1 MSRRRSIS
9 TDISTDPKLAEVAEE
24 YGPLPL
30 LLYTWAIPHASDF
43 GQITTDPTQF
53 RLLVCPALPVKSSEV
68 ACAIQQLVAAGL
80 WRREGKEGREYLQFP
95 EDAWFRHQSYINA
108 SKRPNAAKSHAPAE
122 QQQETPRNAAKQ
134 QGTPQKAVSPSPT
147 PSLTPSPSPTPP
159 PTEGAA
165 HEMSEAEMIAAEI
178 QAEAEIAAQEAKDAP
193 EEKQAT
199 PSPKPKRII
208 FDRPTE
214 PECLEYFILKSHP
227 EYSERFWNYWESVGW
242 KRAGKLMV
250 DWQAAARQWI
260 AEEKSRGTPSGTRSL
275 AVGSNKPGGM
285 TIEDRKNETLAALR
299 AG

>member
-122 QQQETPRNAAKQ
+122 QQQETPRNAA
-134 QGTPQKAVSPSPT
+134 
-147 PSLTPSPSPTPP
+147 
-159 PTEGAA
+159 
-165 HEMSEAEMIAAEI
+165 
-178 QAEAEIAAQEAKDAP
+178 
-193 EEKQAT
+193 
-199 PSPKPKRII
+199 
-208 FDRPTE
+208 
-214 PECLEYFILKSHP
+214 
-227 EYSERFWNYWESVGW
+227 
-242 KRAGKLMV
+242 
-250 DWQAAARQWI
+250 
-260 AEEKSRGTPSGTRSL
+260 
-275 AVGSNKPGGM
+275 
-285 TIEDRKNETLAALR
+285 
-299 AG
+299 